1 MSKNTNT
8 TSEIYPNQEEIIEKM
23 KYSEVAR
30 DLLLKLK
37 SNNEHETTIN
47 ISTTEERPFYSLIN
61 KVSYNYNPF
70 KNEFEY
76 KNQRLVEIFGQI
88 IDITPFIST
97 SAELHRKKKYLL
109 GELFLATLES
119 TSTYE
124 ISNDTGAKNSSIY
137 QKLSDEKYM
146 EVRDKFLQLYSNEG
160 MAYAMKWVNRLN
172 NEDDINVIATEY
184 IAEIKELKN
193 NNSIFATEKYE
204 RFFLRILAH
213 YSPKALL
220 FGKII
225 NEMRY
230 GEETKTFRYAKFK
243 I

>member
-1 MSKNTNT
+1 MSKNTDT

-23 KYSEVAR
+23 KYKEVVR

-37 SNNEHETTIN
+37 SNNEQETTIN

-76 KNQRLVEIFGQI
+76 KNQSLVEIFGQI
-88 IDITPFIST
+88 IDITPFIIT
-97 SAELHRKKKYLL
+97 PAELHSKIKYLF
-109 GELFLATLES
+109 GELFLLDLELTNTYEVPYDTGYKN
-119 TSTYE
+119 TSTYQYLLNKRY
-124 ISNDTGAKNSSIY
+124 SVVNN
-137 QKLSDEKYM
+137 
-146 EVRDKFLQLYSNEG
+146 KFLQLYSNEG

-193 NNSIFATEKYE
+193 NNSILATEKYE
-204 RFFLRILAH
+204 RLFFRILAH

-230 GEETKTFRYAKFK
+230 GDETKTLRYAKFK